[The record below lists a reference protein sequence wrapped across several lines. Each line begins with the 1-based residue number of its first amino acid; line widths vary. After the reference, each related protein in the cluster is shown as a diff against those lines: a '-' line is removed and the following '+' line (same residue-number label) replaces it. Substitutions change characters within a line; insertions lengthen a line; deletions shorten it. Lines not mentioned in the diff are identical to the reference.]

1 MEHNFF
7 PQRPAV
13 TPTIY
18 AYRLP
23 GVESHKGYL
32 KIGYTNRTA
41 QERIE
46 EQLHTSKIKYEIVLV
61 KSAMANDGS
70 CFTDKDIHRILESKG
85 CHRLNPLDKTDEWFK
100 CSVSDVEAAILSLRT
115 GSDNVEN
122 RRLFHIANG
131 KIYSGHKHKRDW
143 NIRGNIMRM
152 LYKRRTNCY
161 KERRVNT
168 AAPENL
174 FTDQVAERYH
184 QYTPE
189 SSKHSP

>member
-122 RRLFHIANG
+122 RTQNFTMRPEQFLSLIHIFSGLLENSARQHLE
-131 KIYSGHKHKRDW
+131 IYSEDFEQWRK
-143 NIRGNIMRM
+143 
-152 LYKRRTNCY
+152 L
-161 KERRVNT
+161 
-168 AAPENL
+168 
-174 FTDQVAERYH
+174 
-184 QYTPE
+184 
-189 SSKHSP
+189 